1 MHFIVSAVFIIQAI
15 GEKLCLGSIV
25 YFAIELSYIDMSEF
39 YLNCIEANIDT
50 SVHGEPGPKRRG
62 TKKAKRSKKKKPT
75 DAPLYRIR
83 PLHTY

>member
-39 YLNCIEANIDT
+39 YLNCIEGNIDT

-62 TKKAKRSKKKKPT
+62 TKRAKRSKKKT
-75 DAPLYRIR
+75 D
-83 PLHTY
+83 